1 LQLQSLPSPEEPL
14 PSKFLLR
21 HKFKPHMLYCT
32 LTRSEVNARYAD
44 LHLSGR
50 RFQTKLYQKWK
61 AAMLKRKKELLF

>member
-1 LQLQSLPSPEEPL
+1 
-14 PSKFLLR
+14 
-21 HKFKPHMLYCT
+21 MLYCT

-61 AAMLKRKKELLF
+61 AAMLKRKKELLFQEKLEKRLKGRGGGKRKEPRL